1 MKNRARRLN
10 QEVYDT
16 RNVQQSRGNQLI
28 NGQTTVDDLL
38 NQLDGLSVRD
48 GRSALDEALAKSED
62 LKTYL
67 RNTSREE
74 AEQLAMSISEK
85 LGSDRSAAE
94 KIMGFHYQGAVGR
107 IDDVTRGKMSAT
119 DQEYIRKAMTRQ
131 LNQNDYQQV
140 TRIVDNAGAYQG
152 VSAEADLGRLK
163 LDKHTRFQYGRKNG

>member
-1 MKNRARRLN
+1 M
-10 QEVYDT
+10 
-16 RNVQQSRGNQLI
+16 I

-94 KIMGFHYQGAVGR
+94 KIMGFHYQGCSGTHR
-107 IDDVTRGKMSAT
+107 
-119 DQEYIRKAMTRQ
+119 
-131 LNQNDYQQV
+131 
-140 TRIVDNAGAYQG
+140 
-152 VSAEADLGRLK
+152 
-163 LDKHTRFQYGRKNG
+163 